1 MGSGTLGLQCC
12 EKRFYSL
19 PDHVRANGSSGDPTD
34 QASLESLIYRIS
46 PQQRFN
52 HIHRLGFTGSN
63 QAVVRT
69 SDREPDGAG
78 HCSPSKC
85 PDQDWWHQ
93 VGTQRS
99 SEAPLTYPA
108 ARAAARWKH
117 HAGNSPIHQ
126 NEQPERKPAAPQ
138 QQSTNQPGVGTTS
151 GFKIPV
157 RWPSTQAITMR

>member
-1 MGSGTLGLQCC
+1 MAVCPELIYSQGGVVLVIRIGDLPMGSGTLGLQCC

-52 HIHRLGFTGSN
+52 HIHRLGFIGSN

-78 HCSPSKC
+78 H
-85 PDQDWWHQ
+85 
-93 VGTQRS
+93 
-99 SEAPLTYPA
+99 Y
-108 ARAAARWKH
+108 
-117 HAGNSPIHQ
+117 
-126 NEQPERKPAAPQ
+126 
-138 QQSTNQPGVGTTS
+138 
-151 GFKIPV
+151 
-157 RWPSTQAITMR
+157 